1 MNFKYTVISSDFNGP
16 CIAVKYNGVRK
27 ELTIGGNIK
36 FIDTMEFFL
45 VNHFK
50 LAIENCKLKQTQ
62 VNKIRYESKP
72 VSLFDF
78 REGMRELIKFE
89 GFVTEFVRAHERIMR

>member
-16 CIAVKYNGVRK
+16 CIAVKYNGLRK

-45 VNHFK
+45 ITYFK
-50 LAIENCKLKQTQ
+50 RTVDNWKLKQTQ
-62 VNKIRYESKP
+62 RNKVRYETKP
-72 VSLFDF
+72 ISLVEF
-78 REGMRELIKFE
+78 REGIRELTKLE
-89 GFVTEFVRAHERIMR
+89 GFITSFTKAHERIMR